1 MNRTI
6 ILIFC
11 LFILSCSKSTFSL
24 KTNKVPS
31 LEEVK
36 ILNRT
41 NTSYEVY
48 LNKKNKVNYRY
59 FKYERVKGPNLP
71 FRNIDTR
78 FPESDF
84 RGKQVNLKGSNGWIV
99 GFNHGEF
106 IGNLYWFDDKGSIH
120 KKIYEGNVSDIFA
133 VNGEIYAIEPL
144 GGSIDIGAIIKIQ
157 QTNYNW
163 EVIELCEF
171 NTNPF
176 CSVFTNN
183 KFLIINSKGIIEISN
198 DCEFKNLVKYKRA
211 WWTTL
216 YPNSVVVQD
225 NYIYIGMRA
234 GVLKIDS
241 NDFNR
246 QEWLTEN

>member
-1 MNRTI
+1 MNRII

-24 KTNKVPS
+24 KTNNIPS

-48 LNKKNKVNYRY
+48 LNKNNKVKYRY
-59 FKYERVKGPNLP
+59 LKYELVKGPKLP
-71 FRNIDTR
+71 FTNIVTR

-84 RGKQVNLKGSNGWIV
+84 RGKQVNLKVSNGWIV

-120 KKIYEGNVSDIFA
+120 KKIYEGNISDIL
-133 VNGEIYAIEPL
+133 VINGEIYAIVPL
-144 GGSIDIGAIIKIQ
+144 GGSIDFGEIIKIE
-157 QTNYNW
+157 QTNYKW
-163 EVIELCEF
+163 EVNEFCEF
-171 NTNPF
+171 NTHPY
-176 CSVFTNN
+176 CTVYTNN
-183 KFLIINSKGIIEISN
+183 NFLIINSKGIIEIN
-198 DCEFKNLVKYKRA
+198 NKCEFKNLIKYKRA
-211 WWTTL
+211 WWRTL
-216 YPNSVVVQD
+216 YPNSVAVQD

-234 GVLKIDS
+234 GILKIDS
-241 NDFNR
+241 NDFDK
-246 QEWLTEN
+246 QEWLTEK